1 MIYGQIPL
9 LLNLVFN
16 LFNLKFGLESK
27 YLKLAELPYEI
38 LLSISTI
45 LLIFELHKYIVVF
58 DFITFLGFSQ
68 QFSSRF
74 KKFTNFITYFTLI
87 NCVFFILL
95 TFARTLVGFVND
107 SYYDLFANLV
117 AISFDLRS

>member
-68 QFSSRF
+68 QFS
-74 KKFTNFITYFTLI
+74 
-87 NCVFFILL
+87 
-95 TFARTLVGFVND
+95 
-107 SYYDLFANLV
+107 
-117 AISFDLRS
+117 

>member
-16 LFNLKFGLESK
+16 LFNVKFGLESK

-68 QFSSRF
+68 QFS
-74 KKFTNFITYFTLI
+74 
-87 NCVFFILL
+87 
-95 TFARTLVGFVND
+95 
-107 SYYDLFANLV
+107 
-117 AISFDLRS
+117 